1 MSTKPD
7 FNDLV
12 EAHSGELY
20 AYLWRL
26 LGDEHE
32 AQDCLQDTF
41 LRAYRAYGRTEASHL
56 RAWLYK
62 IATNSARNHWARA
75 NKHSNRQTSL
85 YDEVPAR
92 DKSVDAQVMERISL
106 AEVKAAVDALPARQR
121 AALLMRKYQQL
132 EYSEIATALACTEQA
147 ARANVYQ
154 ALKKLRSLFAEEE

>member
-20 AYLWRL
+20 AYLWRM
-26 LGDEHE
+26 LGDEDE

-41 LRAYRAYGRTEASHL
+41 LRAFRVYARTEASQL

-62 IATNSARNHWARA
+62 IATNSARSHWARA
-75 NKHSNRQTSL
+75 NRHSKRQTSL

-92 DKSVDAQVMERISL
+92 DKGVDLQVMEQISL
-106 AEVKAAVDALPARQR
+106 AEVSAAVDALPARQR

-132 EYSEIATALACTEQA
+132 EYSEIAVALACTEET

-154 ALKKLRSLFAEEE
+154 ALKKLRVLFAEEE